1 MPSNGSCYIRAI
13 QNHSILLEFHIYIV
27 TAFFI
32 AIECFQDE
40 IDSVCRMI
48 LYIFDSNSIPNFT
61 TTSTQ
66 QEDAVA
72 PNVIHV
78 AFNTFIDIFLQYC

>member
-1 MPSNGSCYIRAI
+1 MLYTGYTKSLHFIGVSHLHR
-13 QNHSILLEFHIYIV
+13 HSIIV
-27 TAFFI
+27 I
-32 AIECFQDE
+32 DCFQDV
-40 IDSVCRMI
+40 IDSVCRMM

-78 AFNTFIDIFLQYC
+78 AFYTFIDIFLQYC